1 MKPKTSW
8 QWIQTALLVASLS
21 ALTGCGVGTPST
33 TSAPNPN
40 AGFTARF
47 YPAGGIGPFPTDLD
61 FLNSTTGTLNI
72 PVTDPGN
79 FEDPYVDMNTMAG
92 FSTTA
97 PINAYFSQPVN
108 AASLPGHV
116 YLFQVQTDPQEGYAV
131 TGFVKPLTLGTD
143 YTATVSPQ
151 DPDVIDITPI
161 LPLAPSSSYLL
172 VLTKGIQDTDGAPV
186 SADTDYAAIEQHI
199 TQNTPLTNPTLEA
212 ISPIIGSQ
220 IDVASAVAG
229 IPPSS
234 IVLTWTVSTQSITP
248 VLDYIEQHA
257 QPTQVT
263 DLKLMGTTADFIP
276 GSPGYANVYQ
286 GLLTIP
292 YYLGAP
298 TAADPAA
305 PLTDF
310 WHGVGGSYLTRY
322 NPAPVPT
329 TTLEIPILVTVPN
342 SNSPNYSYPST
353 GFPVAIFQ
361 HGIGQ
366 NRTNDLAV
374 ADAFADADFATVAID
389 LPLHG
394 ITDPQNPFYMGSYE
408 RTFNLPVGLGTPE
421 VQPGTIAP
429 SGTYFINLSQL
440 LVSRD
445 NLREAVADLI
455 TLTKTLP
462 DILIPSTG
470 QKLDSSELFFVGHSL
485 GAIVGTVYLGV
496 DPQPYAA
503 TLGMPGAEVPYL
515 LNNSATFGPII
526 QSGLEQAGIQPNTQ
540 LYDDF
545 LRNAQTVVDSG
556 DPANWGAQAARLHP
570 IDMIEVIGDSQTGSL
585 PDQVVP
591 NSATNLLAK
600 IMGLTQYGT
609 PNDGSLSVNIVAT
622 GVRGIVKFLTGAHGS
637 LIDPSPSLAAFEEMQ
652 SEMVVFA
659 AGYPS
664 LHLPGGGET
673 LLVQNTAIVQNP
685 Q

>member
-1 MKPKTSW
+1 MKLKTSRLR
-8 QWIQTALLVASLS
+8 IQSGLFVLTLS
-21 ALTGCGVGTPST
+21 VLAGCSVSTPNT
-33 TSAPNPN
+33 PSAPNPN

-97 PINAYFSQPVN
+97 PINAYFTQPVN
-108 AASLPGHV
+108 AATLPGHV
-116 YLFQVQTDPQEGYAV
+116 YVFQVQTDPQEGYAV
-131 TGFVKPLTLGTD
+131 TGFVKPLTVGVD
-143 YTATVSPQ
+143 YTVTVSPQ
-151 DPDVIDITPI
+151 DPDVIDITPVV
-161 LPLAPSSSYLL
+161 PLAPSSSYLL
-172 VLTKGIQDTDGAPV
+172 VLTNGIQDTAGATV
-186 SADTDYAAIEQHI
+186 SADTDYAAIEQHV
-199 TQNTPLTNPTLEA
+199 TENTSLTNPILEA

-220 IDVASAVAG
+220 IEVAATTG
-229 IPPSS
+229 ILPSS

-248 VLDYIEQHA
+248 VLDSIEQNA

-263 DLKLMGTTADFIP
+263 DLTFMGTTATFIS

-298 TAADPAA
+298 SAADPTA

-310 WHGVGGSYLTRY
+310 WHGVGGSDLTRY
-322 NPAPVPT
+322 NPVPVPT
-329 TTLEIPILVTVPN
+329 TTLEIPILVTTPN
-342 SNSPNYSYPST
+342 SNSPNYSYPTT

-374 ADAFADADFATVAID
+374 ADAFAEADYATVAID

-429 SGTYFINLSQL
+429 SGTYFINLTHL

-462 DILIPSTG
+462 DIQIPTTG
-470 QKLDSSELFFVGHSL
+470 QRLDASKIFFVGHSL

-496 DPQPYAA
+496 DPAPYAA
-503 TLGMPGAEVPYL
+503 TLGMAGAEIPYL

-526 QSGLEQAGIQPNTQ
+526 QSGLAQAGIQPNTQ

-556 DPANWGAQAARLHP
+556 DPANWGAMAARLHP
-570 IDMIEVIGDSQTGSL
+570 IDMIEVIGDSQTGAL

-591 NSATNLLAK
+591 NSATNLLAR

-609 PNDGSLSVNIVAT
+609 PNDGSLSVNVVPT

-637 LIDPSPSLAAFEEMQ
+637 LIDPSPSLAAFQEMQ

-659 AGYPS
+659 AGDPAQS
-664 LHLPGGGET
+664 LPGDGET
-673 LLVQNTAIVQNP
+673 LLIQNTGIVQNP